1 METTL
6 DANLKKITVL
16 IPTFYRPEGLARTLQ
31 SLRDTSDVKIVVA
44 LEIYDSDGFR
54 VAVGYG
60 AEIAYCA
67 RHYAGCAYAWNAALA
82 ASPNDDIYV
91 IGADDAVFVE
101 GWLGEALKGLEILG
115 GSGLVGFESGK
126 RKDYSDHYMMTRDFM
141 IEHHGG
147 VAAVPHYTSWCV
159 DDEAILRARKV
170 GKFYRSLTAVV
181 RHEKGNE
188 NDAGYKMGQ
197 ARRKEN
203 KALFYKRQAL
213 GFPDDFER
221 II

>member
-6 DANLKKITVL
+6 NTNCKKITAL
-16 IPTFYRPEGLARTLQ
+16 IPTFHRPLGLARTLQ
-31 SLRDTSDVKIVVA
+31 SLRDTSDIKIVVA
-44 LEIYDSDGFR
+44 LELDDVDGYK
-54 VAVGYG
+54 VAMNYG
-60 AEIAYCA
+60 AVITFCIPP
-67 RHYAGCAYAWNAALA
+67 RAGCANAWNTALA
-82 ASPNDDIYV
+82 ASPNDDLYI

-101 GWLGEALKGLEILG
+101 GWLGEALKGLDELG
-115 GSGLVGFESGK
+115 GSGLVGFESGH

-141 IEHHGG
+141 IEHLGG

-170 GKFYRSLTAVV
+170 GKFYRSRTAVV
-181 RHEKGNE
+181 RHDKGAE

-197 ARRKEN
+197 ECRKEN
-203 KALFYKRQAL
+203 KELFYKRQDA